1 MELKTRV
8 QVGEKGRIV
17 IPAEMREAL
26 GIKPGDSVDISV
38 KDYEV
43 RISTREARLKQAQE
57 RIRKLI
63 PPGVSLADELI
74 AERREEA
81 KREQAGF

>member
-17 IPAEMREAL
+17 IPAAMREAL

-57 RIRKLI
+57 WVKRYV
-63 PPGVSLADELI
+63 PAGVSLADELS
-74 AERREEA
+74 AERREAA
-81 KREQAGF
+81 KHE

>member
-1 MELKTRV
+1 MELRARI

-26 GIKPGDSVDISV
+26 GIKPGDSVDVIV
-38 KDYEV
+38 RDHEV
-43 RISTREARLKQAQE
+43 RISTRAARLKQAQE
-57 RIRKLI
+57 RVRKLI

>member
-1 MELKTRV
+1 MELKTRI

-17 IPAEMREAL
+17 IPVEMREAL

-38 KDYEV
+38 KDHEV
-43 RISTREARLKQAQE
+43 RISTRAARLKQAQE
-57 RIRKLI
+57 RMRKLI
-63 PPGVSLADELI
+63 PPGVSLADELL

-81 KREQAGF
+81 KREQADL

>member
-1 MELKTRV
+1 MELKARI
-8 QVGEKGRIV
+8 QLGEKGRIV

-43 RISTREARLKQAQE
+43 RISTLQSRLRRAQE
-57 RIRKLI
+57 SVRSYVPAGI
-63 PPGVSLADELI
+63 SLADELS
-74 AERREEA
+74 AERREAA
-81 KREQAGF
+81 KHE

>member
-17 IPAEMREAL
+17 IPAEIREAM
-26 GIKPGDSVDISV
+26 GIEKGDSIDLELR
-38 KDYEV
+38 DYEL
-43 RISTREARLKQAQE
+43 RISTRAARLKQAQE
-57 RIRKLI
+57 RARKLI
-63 PPGVSLADELI
+63 PPGVSLADELL

-81 KREQAGF
+81 KREQAGL